1 MYYINDLLNDYKGK
15 IVILVDLSWVLYRSH
30 YAFKELSNSDGLPT
44 GSYYGLTKT
53 ITQLCDNYDRPL
65 ILLVDDGN
73 PVQRKELNESY
84 KGNREHTV
92 HFDNKKYTVD
102 CLIQPLYNVYRV
114 YDPLLEADDLIY
126 SISRIKDYNNQ
137 FIIYSSDK
145 DMYQS
150 IDSTT
155 KVSNS
160 ISRGQLMLIDEYSD
174 KYIDNFKDLAPYQ
187 IPYYRAVLGDASDNL
202 PIIRKRFPSKVAY
215 YFAKNMVHKV
225 DDNIV
230 VDKYSIQE
238 ELTETQNS
246 NLLEIYKS
254 PVFMNNLKLMKL
266 EPVADIPLVEKD
278 KSHQEVI
285 NVISNLEL
293 RTYLHWISEY

>member
-1 MYYINDLLNDYKGK
+1 MYYINDLLNDYKDK

-160 ISRGQLMLIDEYSD
+160 ISRGQLMLVDEYSD

-238 ELTETQNS
+238 ELTETQNN

-278 KSHQEVI
+278 KSHQEVV

>member
-1 MYYINDLLNDYKGK
+1 M
-15 IVILVDLSWVLYRSH
+15 
-30 YAFKELSNSDGLPT
+30 
-44 GSYYGLTKT
+44 
-53 ITQLCDNYDRPL
+53 
-65 ILLVDDGN
+65 
-73 PVQRKELNESY
+73 
-84 KGNREHTV
+84 
-92 HFDNKKYTVD
+92 
-102 CLIQPLYNVYRV
+102 

-160 ISRGQLMLIDEYSD
+160 ISRCQLMLIDEYSD

-225 DDNIV
+225 DDSIV

>member
-1 MYYINDLLNDYKGK
+1 MYYINDLLNDYRDK

-114 YDPLLEADDLIY
+114 YDSLLEADDLIY

-225 DDNIV
+225 DDTIV